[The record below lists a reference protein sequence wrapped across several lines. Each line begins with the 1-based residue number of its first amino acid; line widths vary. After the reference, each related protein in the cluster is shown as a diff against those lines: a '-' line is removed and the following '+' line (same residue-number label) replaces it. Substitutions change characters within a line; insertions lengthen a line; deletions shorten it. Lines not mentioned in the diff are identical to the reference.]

1 MEWVKTSFGLE
12 PRWCSQ
18 PDLIAMQHLIQK
30 YLAATGG
37 GGVVKVEYFAEG
49 AFNKLYR
56 VSCSQ
61 STFLMRV
68 SLPVCPK
75 LKTMSEVATLQF
87 VRQETQ
93 LPVPKVI
100 AFDHSSQNEL
110 GFEWILME
118 MMPGVPVRQQWGEL
132 TMDAK
137 ADLVKVI
144 AKFQVHLFNPKNRF
158 QGIGNIFQSPTRP
171 SEGGTP
177 PTKPA
182 SINLGEV
189 KPSFVLGS
197 MVSPAFFWG
206 DRANQRVNSGPFRS
220 SHDWLKSRLELVVDD
235 QEHILAGTED
245 ENDIDVSGRA
255 RAVAM
260 RLLELLPTVLPV
272 DVETAEESVLWHDDL
287 SQQNI
292 LVAENGCLD
301 SIVDWECVST
311 VPLWKAREVPI
322 LLRGASRPGRA
333 LREDYGED
341 GIQKGDEDSLDNEGN
356 TDTYWIHLLG
366 HERTVLRKFYYQT
379 MEELLPGFNLQ
390 RTRDAILVDID
401 YAVQQCDNEL
411 ALETIESWLDGRDEG
426 SYWNLNEVMMG

>member
-1 MEWVKTSFGLE
+1 RSQMEWAKTSFGLE

-37 GGVVKVEYFAEG
+37 GGVVRVKYFAEG
-49 AFNKLYR
+49 MFNKLYT
-56 VSCSQ
+56 VSWSR
-61 STFLMRV
+61 SIFLMRV

-93 LPVPKVI
+93 LPVPRVI

-118 MMPGVPVRQQWGEL
+118 KMPGVPVRQQWGKL

-137 ADLVKVI
+137 ADLVKAI
-144 AKFQVHLFNPKNRF
+144 AKFQAHLFNPKNRF
-158 QGIGNIFQSPTRP
+158 QGIGNIFQSPTSP
-171 SEGGTP
+171 SE
-177 PTKPA
+177 
-182 SINLGEV
+182 
-189 KPSFVLGS
+189 PSFVLGS

-206 DRANQRVNSGPFRS
+206 DRANRRVNSGPFRS

-235 QEHILAGTED
+235 QERILAGTED
-245 ENDIDVSGRA
+245 DDDTDVSERA

-260 RLLELLPTVLPV
+260 RLLELLPTVLPGE
-272 DVETAEESVLWHDDL
+272 VETAEESVLWHDDL

-311 VPLWKAREVPI
+311 VPLWKAREEPI
-322 LLRGASRPGRA
+322 LLCGPSRPDRA

-341 GIQKGDEDSLDNEGN
+341 DIQKGDEDSLDNESS

-366 HERTVLRKFYYQT
+366 SERTVLRKFYYQT
-379 MEELLPGFNLQ
+379 MEELLPGFNSQ

-411 ALETIESWLDGRDEG
+411 ALETIESWLDDRNEGR
-426 SYWNLNEVMMG
+426 YWNLKEVMMG